1 MENNKNDV
9 FDKLQCSNIEE
20 KIDKSLDDI
29 QDININKNNID
40 EDLVDMIN
48 LKDKEYGCENEM
60 EF

>member
-29 QDININKNNID
+29 QDININKNNIKIIQMKIW
-40 EDLVDMIN
+40 LI
-48 LKDKEYGCENEM
+48 
-60 EF
+60 